1 MRRCPS
7 GDGAAVGEFDA
18 HADDHPVGDY
28 VATTLSNITIDGTVA
43 TLRGAGTHNGVA
55 GHRFEL
61 VADQG
66 LNSLAIVIRD
76 RGGAVVVDLRNTFGR
91 GVLRVAVG

>member
-1 MRRCPS
+1 M
-7 GDGAAVGEFDA
+7 
-18 HADDHPVGDY
+18 
-28 VATTLSNITIDGTVA
+28 
-43 TLRGAGTHNGVA
+43 A